1 MPVADLKSPRME
13 NILSLLGEYWPQ
25 LLGLFF
31 IAVMIFNA
39 RSWFKERQ
47 AQG

>member
-1 MPVADLKSPRME
+1 MLVADLKSPRME
-13 NILSLLGEYWPQ
+13 NILSLLGEYWPH

-31 IAVMIFNA
+31 FAVMIFNA